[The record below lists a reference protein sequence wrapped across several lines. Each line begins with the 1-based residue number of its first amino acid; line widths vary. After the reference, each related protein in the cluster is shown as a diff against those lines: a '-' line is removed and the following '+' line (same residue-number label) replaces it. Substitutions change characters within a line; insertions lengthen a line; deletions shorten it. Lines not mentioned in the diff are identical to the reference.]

1 MFRKI
6 KISTRLLVAN
16 AIMVILVIGLII
28 PFSNHQVESLMEK
41 AESRELEGLFNI
53 AQGELKSKGEL
64 AKAMA
69 TIVAA
74 TPEVQAE
81 FANGERDAL
90 AERLVPLFGYLKS
103 EYAVRQFQFHTP
115 PATSFLRVH
124 KPQKFGD
131 DLSSFRKTVVETNK
145 TLKPISGLEKG
156 VAGLGIRGL
165 VPVMQGDSH
174 TGSVEFGLSFGQPFF
189 DEFKAQ
195 YEVEL
200 ALYIPD
206 DSGSFKAF
214 GSTFGKEFRINP
226 SELNNALQGDA
237 IGLRAEVNTLPHD
250 LYLRSI
256 KDFSGNSVGVL
267 LLAKDRTFYAEQ
279 IAGIRNFSLLI
290 GFIALLAGLA
300 ITSVVSLGIS
310 RPIRQAALAMK
321 DISQGEGDLTR
332 RLDAS
337 GSDEVSDLADA
348 FNEFAEKVRKTVADV
363 SGVTVH
369 LGTSSEEMAAI
380 TNEAADSVAHQQEQT
395 EQVAT
400 AMNEMTTTIQEVAR
414 NAAEA
419 ANAATTALAQT
430 EKGQGVVQSTIDS
443 IGGLASEIDR
453 AASVINE
460 LEAQS
465 VNIGSVLDVIR
476 GIAEQ
481 TNLLALNAA
490 IEAARAGEQGRGFA
504 VVADEVRTL
513 ASRTQEST
521 EEIQGMIES
530 LQAGSQQ
537 AVKVMQQSNVQAQT
551 TVDQAS
557 EAGGALSDISSSV
570 TTINDMNMQIANA
583 AEEQGL
589 VSEEVNRN
597 VIRMNDEQGRVS
609 ESSAQISRAGED
621 LAQLAAQLQQLVQQ
635 FRT

>member
-1 MFRKI
+1 MFRNI
-6 KISTRLLVAN
+6 NISTRLMIAN
-16 AIMVILVIGLII
+16 AVMVVLVIGLII
-28 PFSNHQVESLMEK
+28 FSSNQQVESLMEQ

-53 AQGELKSKGEL
+53 AQGELKAKGEL

-69 TIVAA
+69 TLVAA
-74 TPEVQAE
+74 SPEVQQE
-81 FANGERDAL
+81 FAEGQRDAL

-124 KPQKFGD
+124 KPEKFGD
-131 DLSSFRKTVVETNK
+131 DLSSFRLTVVETNK

-174 TGSVEFGLSFGQPFF
+174 IGSVEFGLSFGQAFF
-189 DEFKAQ
+189 DDFKTQ
-195 YEVEL
+195 YGVEL

-206 DSGSFKAF
+206 ASGNFKPF
-214 GSTFGKEFRINP
+214 GSTFDQALTIDNQ
-226 SELNNALQGDA
+226 SLMNALQGAPVDF
-237 IGLRAEVNTLPHD
+237 RDEVNALPHN
-250 LYLRSI
+250 LYLHAI
-256 KDFSGNSVGVL
+256 QDFSGNPVGILV
-267 LLAKDRTFYAEQ
+267 LAKDRSFYASQ
-279 IAGIRNFSLLI
+279 IASIRNLSLLI
-290 GFIALLAGLA
+290 GFVALLIGLA
-300 ITSVVSLGIS
+300 ITLLISLGIS
-310 RPIRQAALAMK
+310 RPINHAAMTMT
-321 DISQGEGDLTR
+321 DIAQGEGDLTR

-337 GSDEVSDLADA
+337 GSDEISHLADA
-348 FNEFAEKVRKTVADV
+348 FNQFSEKVRRTVSEVA
-363 SGVTVH
+363 GVTVH
-369 LGTSSEEMAAI
+369 LGASAEEMAAI
-380 TNEAADSVAHQQEQT
+380 THEAAESVAQQREQT

-400 AMNEMTTTIQEVAR
+400 AMNEMTATIQEVAR
-414 NAAEA
+414 NAAD
-419 ANAATTALAQT
+419 AATSASSALSQT
-430 EKGQGVVQSTIDS
+430 ERGQGVVQSTVESID
-443 IGGLASEIDR
+443 GLAREIDR
-453 AASVINE
+453 AAAVIND
-460 LEAQS
+460 LESQS

-521 EEIQGMIES
+521 EEIQRMIES

-537 AVKVMQQSNVQAQT
+537 AVKVMQESNVKAQNTVEQAA
-551 TVDQAS
+551 D
-557 EAGGALSDISSSV
+557 AGTALNDISSSV
-570 TTINDMNMQIANA
+570 TVINDMNMQIANA

-609 ESSAQISRAGED
+609 ESSAQISKAGED
-621 LAQLAAQLQQLVQQ
+621 LAQLSAQLQQLVQQ

>member
-1 MFRKI
+1 M
-6 KISTRLLVAN
+6 VAN

-28 PFSNHQVESLMEK
+28 PFSNHQVESLMEE
-41 AESRELEGLFNI
+41 AEYRELEGLFNI
-53 AQGELKSKGEL
+53 AQGELKAKGEL

-69 TIVAA
+69 TLVAA
-74 TPEVQAE
+74 SPEVQQE
-81 FANGERDAL
+81 FSDGQRDAL

-131 DLSSFRKTVVETNK
+131 DLSSFRRTVIETNK
-145 TLKPISGLEKG
+145 ALKPISGLEKG

-174 TGSVEFGLSFGQPFF
+174 IGSVEFGLSFGQAFF
-189 DEFKAQ
+189 DDFKSQ
-195 YEVEL
+195 YGVEL

-206 DSGSFKAF
+206 ASTNFKPF
-214 GSTFGKEFRINP
+214 GSTFSNDFT
-226 SELNNALQGDA
+226 LDYQYLMDALQGA
-237 IGLRAEVNTLPHD
+237 PNGLKAEVNTLPHN
-250 LYLRSI
+250 LYLHAI
-256 KDFSGNSVGVL
+256 KDFSGNPVGVL
-267 LLAKDRTFYAEQ
+267 VLAKDRSFYADK
-279 IAGIRNFSLLI
+279 IAGISNMSLLI

-300 ITSVVSLGIS
+300 ITSFVSLGIS

-337 GSDEVSDLADA
+337 GSDEVSDLANA
-348 FNEFAEKVRKTVADV
+348 FNQFAEKVRKTVADV

-369 LGTSSEEMAAI
+369 MGTSSEEMAAI

-419 ANAATTALAQT
+419 ANAATTALTQT

-537 AVKVMQQSNVQAQT
+537 AVKVMQESNVQAQT

>member
-1 MFRKI
+1 MFRNI
-6 KISTRLLVAN
+6 KISTRLMVAN

-28 PFSNHQVESLMEK
+28 PFSNQQVESLMK
-41 AESRELEGLFNI
+41 QAESRELEGLFNI
-53 AQGELKSKGEL
+53 AQGELKAKGEL

-74 TPEVQAE
+74 TPEIQAE
-81 FANGERDAL
+81 FANGDRDAL
-90 AERLVPLFGYLKS
+90 ANRLVPLFGDLKS

-145 TLKPISGLEKG
+145 TLQPISGLEKG

-165 VPVMQGDSH
+165 VPVMQGDAH

-189 DEFKAQ
+189 DDFKAQ
-195 YEVEL
+195 HAVEL

-206 DSGSFKAF
+206 DTGSFKAF
-214 GSTFGKEFRINP
+214 GSTFGDGFSINP
-226 SELNNALQGDA
+226 RELNNALQGEA
-237 IGLRAEVNTLPHD
+237 IGLRAEVNELPHK
-250 LYLRSI
+250 LYLQSI
-256 KDFSGNSVGVL
+256 KDFSGNPVGVL
-267 LLAKDRTFYAEQ
+267 VLAKDRTFYADQ

-290 GFIALLAGLA
+290 GFVALLAALGL
-300 ITSVVSLGIS
+300 TSLISMGIS
-310 RPIRQAALAMK
+310 RPIRQAAMAMA
-321 DISQGEGDLTR
+321 DIAQGEGDLTR

-337 GSDEVSDLADA
+337 GSDEISHLADA
-348 FNEFAEKVRKTVADV
+348 FNQFAEKVRQTVSNVA
-363 SGVTVH
+363 GVTVH
-369 LGTSSEEMAAI
+369 LGASAEEMAAI
-380 TNEAADSVAHQQEQT
+380 TQEAADSVSQQREQT

-400 AMNEMTTTIQEVAR
+400 AMNEMTATIQEVAR

-419 ANAATTALAQT
+419 AGSATTALDQT
-430 EKGQGVVQSTIDS
+430 ERGQGVVQSTIHS
-443 IGGLASEIDR
+443 ISGLASEIER
-453 AASVINE
+453 AAGVIND

-465 VNIGSVLDVIR
+465 LNIGSVLDVIR

-537 AVKVMQQSNVQAQT
+537 AVKVMQESNVQAQT
-551 TVDQAS
+551 TVEQAS

-609 ESSAQISRAGED
+609 ESSVQISRAGED
-621 LAQLAAQLQQLVQQ
+621 LAQLAAQL
-635 FRT
+635 

>member
-1 MFRKI
+1 
-6 KISTRLLVAN
+6 
-16 AIMVILVIGLII
+16 
-28 PFSNHQVESLMEK
+28 
-41 AESRELEGLFNI
+41 
-53 AQGELKSKGEL
+53 
-64 AKAMA
+64 
-69 TIVAA
+69 
-74 TPEVQAE
+74 
-81 FANGERDAL
+81 
-90 AERLVPLFGYLKS
+90 
-103 EYAVRQFQFHTP
+103 
-115 PATSFLRVH
+115 
-124 KPQKFGD
+124 
-131 DLSSFRKTVVETNK
+131 
-145 TLKPISGLEKG
+145 
-156 VAGLGIRGL
+156 
-165 VPVMQGDSH
+165 
-174 TGSVEFGLSFGQPFF
+174 
-189 DEFKAQ
+189 
-195 YEVEL
+195 
-200 ALYIPD
+200 
-206 DSGSFKAF
+206 
-214 GSTFGKEFRINP
+214 
-226 SELNNALQGDA
+226 
-237 IGLRAEVNTLPHD
+237 
-250 LYLRSI
+250 
-256 KDFSGNSVGVL
+256 
-267 LLAKDRTFYAEQ
+267 
-279 IAGIRNFSLLI
+279 
-290 GFIALLAGLA
+290 
-300 ITSVVSLGIS
+300 
-310 RPIRQAALAMK
+310 
-321 DISQGEGDLTR
+321 
-332 RLDAS
+332 
-337 GSDEVSDLADA
+337 
-348 FNEFAEKVRKTVADV
+348 
-363 SGVTVH
+363 
-369 LGTSSEEMAAI
+369 
-380 TNEAADSVAHQQEQT
+380 
-395 EQVAT
+395 
-400 AMNEMTTTIQEVAR
+400 MTTTIQEVAR

-530 LQAGSQQ
+530 LQTGSQQ
-537 AVKVMQQSNVQAQT
+537 AVKVMQESNVQAQT
-551 TVDQAS
+551 TVEQAS